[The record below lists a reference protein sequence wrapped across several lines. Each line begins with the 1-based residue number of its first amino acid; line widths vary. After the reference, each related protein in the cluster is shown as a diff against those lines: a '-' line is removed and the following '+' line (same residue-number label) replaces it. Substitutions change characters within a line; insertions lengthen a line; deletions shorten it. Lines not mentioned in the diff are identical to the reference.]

1 MIGRQ
6 DHYAFYSLLVHKD
19 PRFIFV
25 VDNVCVIFYF
35 YFFNTVIELLNV
47 NKPEPDLNTSF

>member
-1 MIGRQ
+1 MLFI
-6 DHYAFYSLLVHKD
+6 ACWSTKILALFSLLII
-19 PRFIFV
+19 R
-25 VDNVCVIFYF
+25 NMFYF